1 MKNLKWSSVGI
12 ALCYIVAGILFFANA
27 KLTREIICSW
37 TGYILLIV
45 GAVSIIA
52 YFLRHKTV
60 SFMKNEFR
68 DGLILITLGT
78 LVLVKKDEFI
88 SIVYMLLAIVI
99 MISGYRK
106 LQDCVDSWRLG
117 QKYGILYLVLSF
129 ISIIIGLIVML
140 DAPNDIQ
147 TLHKLIGFGMLYSGV
162 SDLISTLFIST
173 KVSEYL
179 HSIEEKIN
187 NPEN

>member
-1 MKNLKWSSVGI
+1 MKNVKWSSVGV
-12 ALCYIVAGILFFANA
+12 AVCYIVAGIFFFANA

-45 GAVSIIA
+45 GVVSITV
-52 YFLRHKTV
+52 YFLRHKIA
-60 SFMKNEFR
+60 SIMKNEFR
-68 DGLILITLGT
+68 DGLILITLGS
-78 LVLVKKDEFI
+78 LVLIKKDEFI

-99 MISGYRK
+99 MVSGYKK

-140 DAPNDIQ
+140 DAPGDIQ

-173 KVSEYL
+173 KVSEYFR
-179 HSIEEKIN
+179 SIDEKN
-187 NPEN
+187 NPEV